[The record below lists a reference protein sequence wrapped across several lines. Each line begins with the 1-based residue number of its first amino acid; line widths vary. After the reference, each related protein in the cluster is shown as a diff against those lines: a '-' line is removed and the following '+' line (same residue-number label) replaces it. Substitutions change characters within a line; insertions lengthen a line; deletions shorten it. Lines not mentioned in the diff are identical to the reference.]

1 MSFSVD
7 ASQPIWR
14 TAFSETVTNDDLL
27 KLARGIDILENCDR
41 VAPKVLIDLRELSDV
56 DVDFATVRAV
66 VGEVDRHHACGK
78 GKTGFI
84 ARSPAQYGFARTIQM
99 LLYGHLLE
107 IQVFEDKNEAL
118 EWVSN

>member
-27 KLARGIDILENCDR
+27 KLARGIDILENDDR

-66 VGEVDRHHACGK
+66 VGEVDRHQLPGTA
-78 GKTGFI
+78 KTGFI
-84 ARSPAQYGFARTIQM
+84 ARSPVQYGFARTIQM
-99 LLYGHLLE
+99 LLYGQPLD
-107 IQVFEDKNEAL
+107 IQVFEDKDDAL